1 MSRLKILKP
10 RNDYRQL
17 FLVFK
22 LKFNI
27 ISDAMDVEL
36 FNYELPQN
44 LIAQKPHIPRD
55 ECKLMVCNRS
65 TGTVEHTIFKN
76 IVKYLKKGDLLVLN
90 DTKVIPARI
99 FATKPTGGKVE
110 IFLLEEL
117 ERNRFLC
124 LTRGKIKQETGV
136 ILKNGKEA
144 LVKKLPNSDKRVVE
158 FEDNE
163 NIYKLLEEVGEVPLP
178 PYIKRNYDNYDKN
191 KDFEFYQT
199 VFARKEG
206 AVASPTAGL
215 HFTQELLEEVQVKGV
230 KIAYITLHVGIG
242 TFKPVKE
249 KEVENHKMHRERF
262 EISRETAELFN
273 ETKFSGGKVI
283 AVGTTVVRALES
295 SVNREGRLMP
305 YKGSTEIFIYPGYQF
320 KAIDSLITNFH
331 LPKSTL
337 LMLVSAFYSREKIL
351 ECYKKAIEK
360 QYRFFSFGD
369 AMFII

>member
-1 MSRLKILKP
+1 
-10 RNDYRQL
+10 
-17 FLVFK
+17 
-22 LKFNI
+22 
-27 ISDAMDVEL
+27 MDVEL

-55 ECKLMVCNRS
+55 ECRLMVCNRT
-65 TGTVEHTIFKN
+65 TGTVRHTIFKN
-76 IVKYLKKGDLLVLN
+76 IVEYLKKGDLIVLN

-99 FATKPTGGKVE
+99 FGKKTTGGKVE

-117 ERNRFLC
+117 EKNRFLC
-124 LTRGKIKQETGV
+124 LTRGKIRQETEV
-136 ILKNGKEA
+136 ILKNQKKA
-144 LVKKLPNSDKRVVE
+144 LIRKLLNSDKRIVE
-158 FEDNE
+158 FEDSE
-163 NIYKLLEEVGEVPLP
+163 NIYQVLEEVGEVPLP
-178 PYIKRNYDNYDKN
+178 PYIKRDYDKYN
-191 KDFEFYQT
+191 KDRDFEFYQT
-199 VFARKEG
+199 VFAKKEG

-215 HFTQELLEEVQVKGV
+215 HFTQELLKKIKEKGV

-249 KEVENHKMHRERF
+249 KEIEKHKMHREKF
-262 EISRETAELFN
+262 EISKETAELFN
-273 ETKFSGGKVI
+273 ETKLSGGKVI

-295 SVNREGRLMP
+295 SVNQKGELIP
-305 YKGSTEIFIYPGYQF
+305 HKGSTEIFIYPGYKF
-320 KAIDSLITNFH
+320 RAIDSLITNFH

-351 ECYKKAIEK
+351 KCYKEAIEK

>member
-1 MSRLKILKP
+1 
-10 RNDYRQL
+10 
-17 FLVFK
+17 
-22 LKFNI
+22 
-27 ISDAMDVEL
+27 MDVEL

-55 ECKLMVCNRS
+55 ECRLMVCNRT
-65 TGTVEHTIFKN
+65 TGTVRHTIFKN
-76 IVKYLKKGDLLVLN
+76 IVEYLKKGDLIVLN

-99 FATKPTGGKVE
+99 FGKKTTGGKVE

-117 ERNRFLC
+117 EKNRFLC
-124 LTRGKIKQETGV
+124 LTRGKIRQETEV
-136 ILKNGKEA
+136 ILKNQKKA
-144 LVKKLPNSDKRVVE
+144 LIRKLLNSDKRVVE
-158 FEDNE
+158 FEDSE
-163 NIYKLLEEVGEVPLP
+163 NIYQLLEEVGEVPLP
-178 PYIKRNYDNYDKN
+178 PYIKRDYDKYN
-191 KDFEFYQT
+191 KDRDFEFYQT
-199 VFARKEG
+199 VFAKKEG

-215 HFTQELLEEVQVKGV
+215 HFTQELLKKIKEKGV

-249 KEVENHKMHRERF
+249 KEIEKHKMHREKF
-262 EISRETAELFN
+262 EISKETAELFN
-273 ETKFSGGKVI
+273 ETKLSGGKVI

-295 SVNREGRLMP
+295 SVNQKGELIP
-305 YKGSTEIFIYPGYQF
+305 HKGSTEIFIYPGYKF
-320 KAIDSLITNFH
+320 RAIDSLITNFH

-351 ECYKKAIEK
+351 KCYKEAIEK

>member
-1 MSRLKILKP
+1 
-10 RNDYRQL
+10 
-17 FLVFK
+17 
-22 LKFNI
+22 
-27 ISDAMDVEL
+27 MDVEL

-55 ECKLMVCNRS
+55 ECRLMVCNRT
-65 TGTVEHTIFKN
+65 TGTVRHTIFKN
-76 IVKYLKKGDLLVLN
+76 IVEYLKKGDLIVLN

-99 FATKPTGGKVE
+99 FGKKTTGGKVE

-117 ERNRFLC
+117 EKNRFLC
-124 LTRGKIKQETGV
+124 LTRGKIRQETEV
-136 ILKNGKEA
+136 ILKNQKKA
-144 LVKKLPNSDKRVVE
+144 LIRKLLNSDKRVVE
-158 FEDNE
+158 FEDSE
-163 NIYKLLEEVGEVPLP
+163 NIYLLLEEVGEVPLP
-178 PYIKRNYDNYDKN
+178 PYIKRDYEKYN
-191 KDFEFYQT
+191 KDRDFEFYQT
-199 VFARKEG
+199 VFAKKEG

-215 HFTQELLEEVQVKGV
+215 HFTQELLKKIKEKGV

-249 KEVENHKMHRERF
+249 KEIEKHKMHREKF
-262 EISRETAELFN
+262 EISKETAELFN
-273 ETKFSGGKVI
+273 ETKLSGGKVI

-295 SVNREGRLMP
+295 SANQRGELIP
-305 YKGSTEIFIYPGYQF
+305 HKGSTDIFIYPGYKF
-320 KAIDSLITNFH
+320 RAIDSLITNFH

-351 ECYKKAIEK
+351 KCYKEAIEK

>member
-1 MSRLKILKP
+1 
-10 RNDYRQL
+10 
-17 FLVFK
+17 
-22 LKFNI
+22 
-27 ISDAMDVEL
+27 MDVEL

-55 ECKLMVCNRS
+55 ECRLMVCDRT
-65 TGTVEHTIFKN
+65 TGTVRHTIFKN
-76 IVKYLKKGDLLVLN
+76 IVEYLKKGDLIVLN

-99 FATKPTGGKVE
+99 FGKKTTGGKVE

-117 ERNRFLC
+117 DKNLFLC
-124 LTRGKIKQETGV
+124 LTRGKIRQETEV
-136 ILKNGKEA
+136 ILKNQKKA
-144 LVKKLPNSDKRVVE
+144 LIRKLPNSDKRVVK
-158 FEDNE
+158 FEDSE
-163 NIYKLLEEVGEVPLP
+163 NIYELLEEVGEVPLP
-178 PYIKRNYDNYDKN
+178 PYIKRDYDKYN
-191 KDFEFYQT
+191 KDRDFEFYQT
-199 VFARKEG
+199 VFAKKEG

-215 HFTQELLEEVQVKGV
+215 HFTQELLKKIKEKGV

-249 KEVENHKMHRERF
+249 KEIEKHKMHREKF
-262 EISRETAELFN
+262 EISKETAELFK
-273 ETKFSGGKVI
+273 ETKLSGGKVI

-295 SVNREGRLMP
+295 SVNQKGELIP
-305 YKGSTEIFIYPGYQF
+305 HKGSTEIFIYPGYKF
-320 KAIDSLITNFH
+320 RAIDSLITNFH

-351 ECYKKAIEK
+351 KCYKEAIEK